1 MVNKTLQ
8 SQVAKAGVASRA
20 GASYPHLMRAIINSV
35 KLLWLVLA
43 LPGLVLLHG
52 WWNGTVLTMDM
63 LHPTGETSARL
74 MIAAML
80 IGPLAGLLG
89 PRRWLLWLL
98 ARRRALGVAA
108 FGYAAAHLAFY
119 IIDMG
124 SLQAVLGELPIAS
137 IWTGW
142 LALALMLPMALTS
155 NQAAMK
161 RLRAAWKRVQQLA
174 YPAAVLTLLHWWWV
188 HDGAAAALIHFVPL
202 VLAWLLLALRKNF
215 TPKPSPQ
222 AGV

>member
-1 MVNKTLQ
+1 
-8 SQVAKAGVASRA
+8 
-20 GASYPHLMRAIINSV
+20 MRTIINSV
-35 KLLWLVLA
+35 KLFWLLLA
-43 LPGLVLLHG
+43 LPGMAMLHG
-52 WWNGTVLTMDM
+52 WWTGAIETMDM

-89 PRRWLLWLL
+89 QRKWLMWLLT
-98 ARRRALGVAA
+98 RRRSLGVAA
-108 FGYAAAHLAFY
+108 FAYAVAHLVFY
-119 IIDMG
+119 AIDMG
-124 SLQAVLGELPIAS
+124 SLEAILGELPIAS

-161 RLRAAWKRVQQLA
+161 LLRAAWKRVQQLA

-188 HDGAAAALIHFVPL
+188 HDGATAALVHFAPL
-202 VLAWLLLALRKNF
+202 ALLWLLLALRKLNKSQ
-215 TPKPSPQ
+215 TSPQ

>member
-1 MVNKTLQ
+1 
-8 SQVAKAGVASRA
+8 
-20 GASYPHLMRAIINSV
+20 MRTIINSV
-35 KLLWLVLA
+35 KLFWLVLA
-43 LPGLVLLHG
+43 LPGLALLAG
-52 WWNGTVLTMDM
+52 WWSGQTDTMDM
-63 LHPTGETSARL
+63 IPPTGETSARL

-89 PRRWLLWLL
+89 PRGWLLWLL

-119 IIDMG
+119 AIDMG
-124 SLQAVLGELPIAS
+124 SFDAILGELPIAS

-161 RLRAAWKRVQQLA
+161 ALRAAWKRVQQLA
-174 YPAAVLTLLHWWWV
+174 YPAALLTLLHWWWV
-188 HDGAAAALIHFVPL
+188 HDGAMAALVHFAPL
-202 VLAWLLLALRKNF
+202 AALWLALALRKSF
-215 TPKPSPQ
+215 KSQPSPQ

>member
-1 MVNKTLQ
+1 
-8 SQVAKAGVASRA
+8 
-20 GASYPHLMRAIINSV
+20 MRTIINSV
-35 KLLWLVLA
+35 SLFWGVLA
-43 LPGLVLLHG
+43 LPGLVLLYG
-52 WWNGTVLTMDM
+52 WSTGAILTMDM

-119 IIDMG
+119 GIEMG

-161 RLRAAWKRVQQLA
+161 RLRAGWKRVQQLA
-174 YPAAVLTLLHWWWV
+174 YPAAVLTLLHWWLI
-188 HDGAAAALIHFVPL
+188 HDGAIAALVHFAPL
-202 VLAWLLLALRKNF
+202 ALLWLALALRQTFKSN
-215 TPKPSPQ
+215 PSPQ

>member
-1 MVNKTLQ
+1 
-8 SQVAKAGVASRA
+8 
-20 GASYPHLMRAIINSV
+20 MRTIINSV
-35 KLLWLVLA
+35 SLFWGVLA
-43 LPGLVLLHG
+43 LPGMVLLYG
-52 WWNGTVLTMDM
+52 WSTGAILTMDM

-119 IIDMG
+119 GIDMG

-161 RLRAAWKRVQQLA
+161 RLRAGWKRVQQLA
-174 YPAAVLTLLHWWWV
+174 YPAAVLTLLHWWLI
-188 HDGAAAALIHFVPL
+188 HDGAIAALVHFAPL
-202 VLAWLLLALRKNF
+202 ALLWLALALRQKFKSN
-215 TPKPSPQ
+215 PSPQ

>member
-1 MVNKTLQ
+1 
-8 SQVAKAGVASRA
+8 
-20 GASYPHLMRAIINSV
+20 MRTIINSV
-35 KLLWLVLA
+35 KLFWLILA
-43 LPGLVLLHG
+43 VPGLAMLHG
-52 WWNGTVLTMDM
+52 WWTGAIETMDM

-80 IGPLAGLLG
+80 IGPLAGVLG
-89 PRRWLLWLL
+89 QRKWLMWLL

-108 FGYAAAHLAFY
+108 FAYAVAHLVFY
-119 IIDMG
+119 AIDMG
-124 SLQAVLGELPIAS
+124 SLEAILGELPIAS

-161 RLRAAWKRVQQLA
+161 LLRAAWKRVQQLA

-188 HDGAAAALIHFVPL
+188 HDGATAALVHFVPL
-202 VLAWLLLALRKNF
+202 ALVWLLLALRKLSKS
-215 TPKPSPQ
+215 KPSPQ

>member
-1 MVNKTLQ
+1 M
-8 SQVAKAGVASRA
+8 
-20 GASYPHLMRAIINSV
+20 
-35 KLLWLVLA
+35 LA
-43 LPGLVLLHG
+43 LPGLVLLYG
-52 WWNGTVLTMDM
+52 WSTGAILTMDM

-119 IIDMG
+119 GIDMG
-124 SLQAVLGELPIAS
+124 SLRAVLGELPIAS

-161 RLRAAWKRVQQLA
+161 RLRAGWKRVQQLA
-174 YPAAVLTLLHWWWV
+174 YPAAVLTLLHWWLI
-188 HDGAAAALIHFVPL
+188 HDGAIAALVHFAPL
-202 VLAWLLLALRKNF
+202 ALLWLALALRQTFKSN
-215 TPKPSPQ
+215 PSPQ

>member
-1 MVNKTLQ
+1 
-8 SQVAKAGVASRA
+8 
-20 GASYPHLMRAIINSV
+20 MRTIINSV
-35 KLLWLVLA
+35 KLFWLLLA
-43 LPGLVLLHG
+43 VPGIAMLHS
-52 WWNGTVLTMDM
+52 WWTGAIDTMDM

-74 MIAAML
+74 MIAALL

-108 FGYAAAHLAFY
+108 FAYAAVHLAFY
-119 IIDMG
+119 VLDMG
-124 SLQAVLGELPIAS
+124 TLGAILGELPIAS
-137 IWTGW
+137 ICTGW

-155 NQAAMK
+155 NQAAMR
-161 RLRAAWKRVQQLA
+161 RLRTAWKRVQQLA

-188 HDGAAAALIHFVPL
+188 HDGASAALFHFAPL
-202 VLAWLLLALRKNF
+202 ALLWLLLAVRRLN
-215 TPKPSPQ
+215 TSQPIPQ

>member
-1 MVNKTLQ
+1 
-8 SQVAKAGVASRA
+8 
-20 GASYPHLMRAIINSV
+20 MRTIINSARFV
-35 KLLWLVLA
+35 WVILA
-43 LPGLVLLHG
+43 LPALFQLHG
-52 WWNGTVLTMDM
+52 WWTGAIDTMDM

-80 IGPLAGLLG
+80 IGPLAGVLG

-108 FGYAAAHLAFY
+108 FAYAVLHLVFY
-119 IIDMG
+119 VIDMG
-124 SLQAVLGELPIAS
+124 SLDAILGELPIAS

-155 NQAAMK
+155 NQRSMQW
-161 RLRAAWKRVQQLA
+161 LRAAWKRVQQLA

-188 HDGAAAALIHFVPL
+188 HDGADAAVAHFAPLAFLWL
-202 VLAWLLLALRKNF
+202 VLALRRLRPNRPF
-215 TPKPSPQ
+215 PQ

>member
-1 MVNKTLQ
+1 
-8 SQVAKAGVASRA
+8 
-20 GASYPHLMRAIINSV
+20 MRTIINSV
-35 KLLWLVLA
+35 SLFWGVLA
-43 LPGLVLLHG
+43 LPGLVLLYG
-52 WWNGTVLTMDM
+52 WSTGAILTMDM

-119 IIDMG
+119 GIDMG
-124 SLQAVLGELPIAS
+124 SLRAVLGELPIAS

-161 RLRAAWKRVQQLA
+161 RLRAGWKRVQQLA
-174 YPAAVLTLLHWWWV
+174 YPAAVLTLLHWWLI
-188 HDGAAAALIHFVPL
+188 HDGAIAALVHFAPL
-202 VLAWLLLALRKNF
+202 ALLWLALALRQTFKSN
-215 TPKPSPQ
+215 PSPQ

>member
-1 MVNKTLQ
+1 MRTIVN
-8 SQVAKAGVASRA
+8 SARV
-20 GASYPHLMRAIINSV
+20 
-35 KLLWLVLA
+35 LWLLLA
-43 LPGLVLLHG
+43 LPGLAMVRG
-52 WWNGTVLTMDM
+52 WLSGTVETMDM

-74 MIAAML
+74 MVAAMV
-80 IGPLAGLLG
+80 IGPLAGVLG

-108 FGYAAAHLAFY
+108 FVYAVVHLLFY
-119 IIDMG
+119 AIDMG
-124 SLQAVLGELPIAS
+124 SLGAILGELPIDS

-161 RLRAAWKRVQQLA
+161 LLGAGWKRVQQLA

-188 HDGAAAALIHFVPL
+188 HDGATSALVHFAPL
-202 VLAWLLLALRKNF
+202 ALLWLLLALRKTF
-215 TPKPSPQ
+215 TFKSSPQ